1 MKQTMYSYL
10 TILLSAAVFTACGDQ
25 ASTEN
30 EHKHEQEMTS
40 TETPVKTGEAQ
51 ISDATL
57 NAVYPHYLTLA
68 EALVT
73 ENTAQARISA
83 NAIAVGTESLGS
95 GNSIYTQ
102 AKRIAE
108 SDQLDELRTLFSPLS
123 NELIEKIKAAGV
135 SSGAVYV
142 EFCPMAFNDKGGYW
156 LSDKKTIRNPYY
168 GDEMLNCGTVK
179 ETLGSE

>member
-1 MKQTMYSYL
+1 MKQTMFPFL
-10 TILLSAAVFTACGDQ
+10 TILLSAAVFSACGDQ
-25 ASTEN
+25 ASTEK
-30 EHKHEQEMTS
+30 EHQHDQEKTS
-40 TETPVKTGEAQ
+40 TETVVKAGEVRIA
-51 ISDATL
+51 DAAL
-57 NAVYPHYLTLA
+57 NAVYPHYLSLA

-83 NAIAVGTESLGS
+83 NAIAAGTESMGS

-108 SDQLDELRTLFSPLS
+108 SEKLDEQRTLFSPLS
-123 NELIEKIKAAGV
+123 NEMIEKIKAAGV
-135 SSGAVYV
+135 SNGAVYV

-168 GDEMLNCGTVK
+168 GDEMLNCGSVK
-179 ETLGSE
+179 ETIGAE